1 MTIKKPKR
9 AGLVALIFGVLLGL
23 CLTVS
28 FYTPT
33 HAQDQAPAAEFRR
46 GGSGDAGVRREGPKR
61 MLAQFR

>member
-28 FYTPT
+28 SYTPT
-33 HAQDQAPAAEFRR
+33 YAQDQAPAAENSGPTVETLPCDSKVTPR
-46 GGSGDAGVRREGPKR
+46 GC
-61 MLAQFR
+61 